1 MFDRK
6 NIRAKKTMLQSEH
19 PKLAIFVELVFVNVR
34 NSWKQGAVH
43 SWTLALPYYNSC
55 RILQSLGEK
64 AQWDAFFAALL
75 QQVSVKRIK
84 WPVHLTFAPLMFE
97 SRRNTELQSPLTCVS
112 FWASPSTPCYAT
124 LISCSPRFQVSVSAC
139 RTVEPNRWAFFS
151 SSLLEASQAAHF
163 LLPRSGVRPLAMLT
177 TSRPRYT

>member
-6 NIRAKKTMLQSEH
+6 KHTSEKRKSERRTKNEKHTLQSEH

-97 SRRNTELQSPLTCVS
+97 SRRNTELQSPLTCVNRVILS
-112 FWASPSTPCYAT
+112 VALDSMLRDADLVFTP
-124 LISCSPRFQVSVSAC
+124 L
-139 RTVEPNRWAFFS
+139 
-151 SSLLEASQAAHF
+151 
-163 LLPRSGVRPLAMLT
+163 SGIR
-177 TSRPRYT
+177 